1 MAEEDGGEQEE
12 GSVGGDW
19 EEWLEGSRWCE
30 GKSGLFGQ
38 QGGNSRA
45 RNTNGRPHVC
55 KRYPLFCEQHTR
67 LEQEQRVAKALL
79 SAQHAS
85 ELYKAVQDES

>member
-38 QGGNSRA
+38 QGGN
-45 RNTNGRPHVC
+45 
-55 KRYPLFCEQHTR
+55 PLFCEQQQHTR

-79 SAQHAS
+79 YAQHAS